1 MCVIG
6 VILFCVFPAFGLN
19 KEKYGVSLHINS
31 EYGKI
36 RTRIT
41 PNTDTFYGVLSFNF
55 EIAGAKLISVELYLI
70 IIIPQLSCNWNSSE
84 IIDKYIIVF
93 LFKQKLTSLHR
104 FSMFLKLFDLIII
117 YCYNRYFSSN
127 LKHANISLLFLRRV
141 IVIDKTCKCTIFLS

>member
-70 IIIPQLSCNWNSSE
+70 IIIP
-84 IIDKYIIVF
+84 
-93 LFKQKLTSLHR
+93 
-104 FSMFLKLFDLIII
+104 
-117 YCYNRYFSSN
+117 
-127 LKHANISLLFLRRV
+127 
-141 IVIDKTCKCTIFLS
+141 